1 MLPATFVP
9 STALFFLLAPLAV
22 AAPQSPLTA
31 LVDWKDGRVADGVG
45 PASAVEAP
53 QEERFWIGQGLRRA
67 QIEIGSRERRFEEEL
82 GPDQNY
88 QTSIVDM
95 ELDES
100 SVSTEDHRL
109 FVLTSF
115 QSKLP
120 NQPAVLQMLGV
131 ETPSA
136 PFEFD
141 AVDIDHTP
149 PLPADPDYTYEPTAI
164 DVYEEEQLVL
174 VVGRAIEIATDP
186 TEAEEF
192 LLLLLYRYGP
202 YGPNGAEVLDLLLES
217 RVEQIPLLDCDGTG
231 RNLFRPQGV
240 TMHRIGD
247 DLVAFL
253 RVGILG
259 AKKPAPGAIALFL
272 VDADAP
278 VAADR
283 LQLLEGTDHIFDP
296 VHYALCSGEPVPPV
310 PPNTTLTGEDLSVN
324 DFDFVVDETGPEPV
338 HLLYLACGRYH
349 QVLVFDVT
357 DVVASGF
364 QFSCAPIWP
373 QRLDLGVP
381 PPNVDGTQE
390 IMYDNLFAITA
401 RHDPVEDV
409 NLIYVVGEQYLHVAN
424 RFAGVNAGDPC
435 QGLLPPERAVLQ
447 QYFGG
452 SPSARAQV
460 MLEFVTPEQVQ
471 NGQSAMSGEREHFWV
486 VAHGTPFPWSIFD
499 MTDRFLD
506 PAVEVPGIVE
516 RTYSPGGTDGAVMLE
531 SETGEGTRRDIYV
544 PSFGGVVRYDFAFNG
559 DFESPAVSTFAP
571 NYESYQPALIG
582 NTAHVTEQLEL
593 AVLVEDDPN
602 TALFD
607 ADVRLYAPNGRGGI
621 LQWVID
627 PATRNPLPASLYSGN
642 WQKIWAA
649 GGYSLRTVFGYGQ
662 ISNCPYVMVDLGREK
677 PSPAGEGCDEP
688 HELAECQSQ
697 VLLGRLWLPC
707 PEATPGPQL
716 PVPWTW
722 QVLVLDDPTDVNADC
737 QNPSAPAS
745 ATDPLNLVRG
755 FARDVALSPTGQW
768 ALVACTEGLFVVQ
781 LYGGAHG
788 GQVIDLNWQVNQ
800 TFYPFDTCL
809 RPDPFGNGRAYSNVE
824 GACWLETQH
833 VVLSLSDVP
842 DAGALSSGGLAL
854 FEFDHHLH
862 LLGDLVTE
870 LHDRPGS
877 PGVAAVDEIPG
888 TDFYMGGSL
897 RSHLLP
903 DGTYRL
909 YATSNFSGA
918 VVEYEFDPFQSGPSS
933 LTHLST
939 WSDGTHLSETTD
951 CRAYDVGHPDG
962 VPLVLVSRYLQT
974 VAVLA
979 ATGFEVEEEP

>member
-571 NYESYQPALIG
+571 NYESYQPALIAG
-582 NTAHVTEQLEL
+582 TAQVTEHLD
-593 AVLVEDDPN
+593 AGVLIEETSTIDRDLR
-602 TALFD
+602 LF
-607 ADVRLYAPNGRGGI
+607 APNGLGGI
-621 LQWVID
+621 LQWKVNPGTLD
-627 PATRNPLPASLYSGN
+627 PRPPTLLGGD
-642 WQKIWAA
+642 WGKVWAGD
-649 GGYSLRTVFGYGQ
+649 GGRYSLRATYGRGV
-662 ISNCPYVMVDLGREK
+662 ISNRPYVLVDLSREN
-677 PSPAGEGCDEP
+677 PSPAGPSCDEP
-688 HELAECQSQ
+688 LEQAECQSE
-697 VLLGRLWLPC
+697 VLLGRYWLDYVP
-707 PEATPGPQL
+707 PEGTGYPSGY
-716 PVPWTW
+716 W
-722 QVLVLDDPTDVNADC
+722 QPPLVLDDPTDADADC
-737 QNPSAPAS
+737 LNPSASYAP
-745 ATDPLNLVRG
+745 TDPLNLIHGFVRDL
-755 FARDVALSPTGQW
+755 AIAPTGQW
-768 ALVACTEGLFVVQ
+768 AVVACVNGAFVVR
-781 LYGGAHG
+781 LYGGTPNPVVDADWA
-788 GQVIDLNWQVNQ
+788 VTD
-800 TFYPFDTCL
+800 TFYPFDTCV
-809 RPDPFGNGRAYSNVE
+809 RPDPLGAGRFYDEVQ
-824 GACWLETQH
+824 GACWLGTEF
-833 VVLSLSDVP
+833 VVLSFSEESE
-842 DAGALSSGGLAL
+842 DAQGNKYSSGGIAV
-854 FEFDHHLH
+854 FSFGHHD
-862 LLGDLVTE
+862 GRIGNLVAE
-870 LHDRPGS
+870 VGDRPAIDNEPALDG
-877 PGVAAVDEIPG
+877 IPG
-888 TDFYMGGSL
+888 TDFYMGGAL
-897 RSHLLP
+897 RSHQLP
-903 DGTYRL
+903 DGSFRL
-909 YATSNFSGA
+909 YATSHFSGA
-918 VVEYEFDPFQSGPSS
+918 VVEFELVPGTPST

-979 ATGFEVEEEP
+979 ATGFEVEQEP